1 MEKLHNLSSGTPGE
15 NSPGFSRFILRGEP
29 PIANAFL
36 VERLQ
41 MFCRLPAPRYRLSRR
56 RKSSPHPGSVH
67 LPKRTR
73 RVGCK
78 RINPHLGM
86 MW

>member
-1 MEKLHNLSSGTPGE
+1 
-15 NSPGFSRFILRGEP
+15 
-29 PIANAFL
+29 
-36 VERLQ
+36 